1 MRSVLVLGATGRTG
15 EHSRT
20 TMPWADGG
28 AGDGAT
34 VGERGSWGPV
44 DQVVLSRY
52 RRLAALRRRL
62 VALRRGGT
70 RLVHAGPDMVAWTR
84 THPAGDVL
92 VVLARRA
99 CDSILVPL
107 PALPADGVVERHCLD
122 GVSVVH
128 DQEEAVVRVG
138 ATGPG
143 SAVVLLAPPGGPR
156 Q

>member
-1 MRSVLVLGATGRTG
+1 
-15 EHSRT
+15 
-20 TMPWADGG
+20 
-28 AGDGAT
+28 
-34 VGERGSWGPV
+34 
-44 DQVVLSRY
+44 
-52 RRLAALRRRL
+52 
-62 VALRRGGT
+62 
-70 RLVHAGPDMVAWTR
+70 MVAWTR

-107 PALPADGVVERHCLD
+107 PALPAGGVVERHCLD